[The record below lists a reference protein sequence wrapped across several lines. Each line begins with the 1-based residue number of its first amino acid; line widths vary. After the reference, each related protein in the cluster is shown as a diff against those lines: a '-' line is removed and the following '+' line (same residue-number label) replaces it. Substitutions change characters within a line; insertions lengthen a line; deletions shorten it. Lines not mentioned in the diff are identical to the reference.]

1 MKKEVSIFE
10 YATRNKLRFP
20 FKGTIS
26 TEDLWDL
33 SLDCLDSIYKTLNK
47 QAKESEEDSLL
58 SVKTEVD
65 EKLEV
70 QIAIIKHIVTVKYT
84 EKEAR
89 EKEAE
94 ISARK
99 QEILAIK
106 ASRSREALQNASD
119 EELDQMLADLENQ

>member
-58 SVKTEVD
+58 SVKEVD

-70 QIAIIKHIVTVKYT
+70 QIAIIKHIVTVKSS

-89 EKEAE
+89 KKEAE